1 MALAF
6 AALLFLSTLGAGSL
20 MHVAPWPLLTVVW
33 PIVFI
38 LLIVAVRRF
47 GVPLGEVVDAAGRI
61 ADGDYAARVAEQGPP
76 SLRMV
81 ARAFNSM
88 ASKLEVQNKQR
99 RELMADIAHELRTP
113 LSVIQGR
120 LEGLLDGVYARDDA
134 QLNQVLGDTRVLA
147 RLVDDLRTLAQSD
160 SGTLALQK
168 EATDLAILAQDVFET
183 FSGEAASHHV
193 SLRLDA
199 PSDLPLV
206 SVDPLRI
213 REVLMNLLSN
223 AVHHTPSGGSI
234 VMSVKR
240 DNDRIAMA
248 VADTGKGI
256 APEDVPRIFDRF
268 YKGRTSHGSGLGLT
282 IARNLVTAHGGNISA
297 DSRPG
302 EGTTMTFTLP
312 VTEI

>member
-1 MALAF
+1 MAIAF
-6 AALLFLSTLGAGSL
+6 AALFFLSTLGAGSL
-20 MHVAPWPLLTVVW
+20 MNVAPWPLLTVAW
-33 PIVFI
+33 PIVFV

-47 GVPLGEVVDAAGRI
+47 GVPLGDVVEAAGRV
-61 ADGDYAARVAEQGPP
+61 ADGDYAARVTEHGPP

-81 ARAFNSM
+81 GRAFNSM
-88 ASKLEVQNKQR
+88 ASKLEAQNTQR

-168 EATDLAILAQDVFET
+168 EATDLGILAQDIVET
-183 FSGEAASHHV
+183 FSGEATSHRV

-240 DNDRIAMA
+240 DNDRVVMA
-248 VADTGKGI
+248 VTDTGKGI
-256 APEDVPRIFDRF
+256 APEDVPKIFDRF

-282 IARNLVTAHGGNISA
+282 IARNLVTAHGGTISA

-302 EGTTMTFTLP
+302 QGTTMTFTLP
-312 VTEI
+312 VTDA